1 MKKKLAAVVIGMSMA
16 AAAFGM
22 NASADEGGKLLFF
35 AIGNLGDMGINDLGW
50 YAAQNVA
57 DKNGLVL
64 TVVEGTHDASVRTT
78 SFFAA
83 LGTGGND

>member
-35 AIGNLGDMGINDLGW
+35 AIGKSGR
-50 YAAQNVA
+50 Y
-57 DKNGLVL
+57 
-64 TVVEGTHDASVRTT
+64 
-78 SFFAA
+78 
-83 LGTGGND
+83 GN